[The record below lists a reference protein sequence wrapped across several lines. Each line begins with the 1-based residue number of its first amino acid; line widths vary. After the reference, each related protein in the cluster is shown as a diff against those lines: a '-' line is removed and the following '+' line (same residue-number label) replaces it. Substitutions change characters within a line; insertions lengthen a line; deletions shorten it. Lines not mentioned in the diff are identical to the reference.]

1 MNEILFTANVRIY
14 SGNKTILSNTK
25 TLSPNKRV
33 FRTKQKFLAF
43 GRLCDAPHRSAFIL
57 FQFQFQIQFICK
69 VVFFSRHRTICL
81 FLCVFF
87 CRCSF
92 AYTLPADR
100 CSIVCAM
107 KSKLN
112 AAPSFILA
120 FFYLFVFFFLLL
132 FFLMATATVVD
143 DDAGATTSVLAVFQ
157 TKNVCVFVRNT
168 KSEVQINDL

>member
-33 FRTKQKFLAF
+33 FRTKRKFLAF
-43 GRLCDAPHRSAFIL
+43 GRLCDAPLRSAFIL
-57 FQFQFQIQFICK
+57 FQFQIQFICK

-120 FFYLFVFFFLLL
+120 FFYLFVFFFYYY
-132 FFLMATATVVD
+132 
-143 DDAGATTSVLAVFQ
+143 S
-157 TKNVCVFVRNT
+157 
-168 KSEVQINDL
+168 S